1 MAWDALRD
9 RVFLFF
15 AIFCTTSPAPL
26 SAVRFI
32 GWMRNGKG
40 RGWIP
45 GGIAYPVRS
54 PLMLFVPQVHHK
66 AKVRLTSHL
75 FFAL

>member
-54 PLMLFVPQVHHK
+54 PLMLFVP
-66 AKVRLTSHL
+66 TSHL